1 MGINLKIK
9 EFSQNLVEVINKS
22 ELPSGVA
29 LLVLSN
35 ALEEVAKCHEQ
46 DLQRELVEKEE
57 EAIEHTD
64 CGQE

>member
-9 EFSQNLVEVINKS
+9 EFSQNLVDVINNS

-35 ALEEVAKCHEQ
+35 ALEEVAKYHEQ

-64 CGQE
+64 CSQE